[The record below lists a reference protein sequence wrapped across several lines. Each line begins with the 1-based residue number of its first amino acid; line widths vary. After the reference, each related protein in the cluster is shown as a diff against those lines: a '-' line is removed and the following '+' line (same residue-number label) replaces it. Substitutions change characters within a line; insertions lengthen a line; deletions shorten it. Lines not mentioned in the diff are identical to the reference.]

1 MAGLREGLSWL
12 ALAVL
17 GILSGVLEDVLFIL
31 ILVPYLPGSLDL
43 TGDLFW
49 VFTVPLAQLLALSLT
64 GTLGWLFLGLRQR
77 RRLIGF
83 WLIWMS
89 ARGTFLFLVNN
100 PVEDI
105 LAYLAW
111 ITLWCLGIGLLA
123 RWRDP
128 VAEGAKA

>member
-1 MAGLREGLSWL
+1 MAGLRQGLSWL
-12 ALAVL
+12 ALVVL

-31 ILVPYLPGSLDL
+31 VLVPYLPGSLDL

-77 RRLIGF
+77 RRLMAF
-83 WLIWMS
+83 WLIWMA

-111 ITLWCLGIGLLA
+111 ITLWCLGIGVLA
-123 RWRDP
+123 RWRDS
-128 VAEGAKA
+128 VAEGAKT